1 LLIPLHLT
9 LNTYHGSGAL

>member
-9 LNTYHGSGAL
+9 LDTYHGSGAL